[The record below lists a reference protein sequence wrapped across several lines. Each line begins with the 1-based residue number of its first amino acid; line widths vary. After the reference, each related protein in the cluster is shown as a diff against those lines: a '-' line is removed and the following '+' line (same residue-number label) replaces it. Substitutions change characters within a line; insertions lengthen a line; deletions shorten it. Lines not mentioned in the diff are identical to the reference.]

1 MSEVQAALRRQ
12 QRTERLCLAAIR
24 ALSGQR
30 DLHFRG
36 GRLHRG
42 WQRLPRD
49 APHLHPAPGLD
60 DFSAWRGAAD
70 GLALRLRLSDTAL
83 HHRLAPAGA
92 PARVLFGMLEQ
103 FRVESLAY
111 QHWPGVQRNLQH
123 CFERWT
129 SDYQQL
135 GLADSARGILLFTVA
150 QVCRSRVMRQPLP
163 EAVED
168 LIEGTRTGLG
178 RVLGPGLAALRRLRH
193 DQAGYAAAAR
203 PIAVAVAALLER
215 AGAARD
221 DAPEADA
228 ADGDERAALGFLF
241 DPDLDAAAQGE
252 AAGRV
257 AAGPR
262 ALPADD
268 GAGYRVYTTAYD
280 REARASAGLR
290 REPLDAW
297 RQRLDQRLAAQGVNL
312 GRLAQGLQAV
322 LSRPSRDD
330 WADAQEEGLV
340 DGRRLALL
348 VASPTE
354 RRLFRRETR
363 RAQAAAAVTVLIDC
377 SGSMRPHIEA
387 VATLADLLARA
398 LGLAEVPC
406 EILGFSTAAW
416 NGGRARRDWQRA
428 GRPPQPGR
436 LNETL
441 HLVFKDAQTP
451 WRHARRDIAALL
463 RPELLREG
471 VDGEALQ
478 WAARRLRARDEP
490 RKLLIVVSDG
500 CPMDGATGLAND
512 VHYLDRHLRQ
522 VAARIEAAGDI
533 ELSALG
539 VGLDLSASYG
549 RCLTLDPDAAL
560 APVLFSELLPLLAG
574 RPVLP
579 QRC

>member
-12 QRTERLCLAAIR
+12 QRTEQLCLAAIR

-42 WQRLPRD
+42 WQRLPHD
-49 APHLHPAPGLD
+49 APHLHPAPGHG
-60 DFSAWRGAAD
+60 DFSSWRGAAD
-70 GLALRLRLSDTAL
+70 GLALRLRLSDADL
-83 HHRLAPAGA
+83 HRRLAPAGA
-92 PARVLFGMLEQ
+92 QARVLFGMLEQ
-103 FRVESLAY
+103 FRVESLAF

-129 SDYQQL
+129 NDYHQQ

-163 EAVED
+163 QSVED
-168 LIEGTRTGLG
+168 LIEGTRAGLG
-178 RVLGPGLAALRRLRH
+178 GVLGPGLAALRRLRH

-203 PIAVAVAALLER
+203 PIATAVAALLDR

-221 DAPEADA
+221 DAPQADA
-228 ADGDERAALGFLF
+228 ADGDERVALGFLF

-252 AAGRV
+252 GEGRV
-257 AAGPR
+257 AAGQP
-262 ALPADD
+262 ALPVDQ
-268 GAGYRVYTTAYD
+268 GAGYRIFTTAYD
-280 REARASAGLR
+280 REVRAREGLR

-322 LSRPSRDD
+322 LSRPRRDD

-363 RAQAAAAVTVLIDC
+363 RAQAAAVVTVLIDC

-387 VATLADLLARA
+387 VAVLADLLARA

-416 NGGRARRDWQRA
+416 NGGRPRRDWERA

-512 VHYLDRHLRQ
+512 AFYLDRHLRQ

-533 ELSALG
+533 ELSAVG
-539 VGLDLSASYG
+539 VGLDLSASFG
-549 RCLTLDPDAAL
+549 RSLTLDPDAVL
-560 APVLFSELLPLLAG
+560 GPVLFTELLPLLAG
-574 RPVLP
+574 RAVLP

>member
-12 QRTERLCLAAIR
+12 QRTEQLCLAAIR

-49 APHLHPAPGLD
+49 APHLHPAPGHD

-70 GLALRLRLSDTAL
+70 GLALRLRLSDESL
-83 HHRLAPAGA
+83 HRRLAPAGA
-92 PARVLFGMLEQ
+92 PARVLFGLLEQ
-103 FRVESLAY
+103 FRVESLAF

-129 SDYQQL
+129 SDYQQQ

-163 EAVED
+163 EALED
-168 LIEGTRTGLG
+168 LIESTRAGLG
-178 RVLGPGLAALRRLRH
+178 GVLGPGLATLRRLRH

-203 PIAVAVAALLER
+203 PIATAVAALLER

-221 DAPEADA
+221 AAPEADA

-241 DPDLDAAAQGE
+241 DHDVAAQGE
-252 AAGRV
+252 GGAGV
-257 AAGPR
+257 AAGQR

-268 GAGYRVYTTAYD
+268 DAGYRIFTTAYD
-280 REARASAGLR
+280 REARAGEGLR

-330 WADAQEEGLV
+330 WVDAQEEGLV

-451 WRHARRDIAALL
+451 WRQSRRDIAALL
-463 RPELLREG
+463 RPELLRES

-478 WAARRLRARDEP
+478 WAANRLRARDEP

-512 VHYLDRHLRQ
+512 ASYLDRHLRQ

-539 VGLDLSASYG
+539 VGLDLSPCYG
-549 RCLTLDPDAAL
+549 RSLTLDPDAAL
-560 APVLFSELLPLLAG
+560 GPVLFIELLPLLAG
-574 RPVLP
+574 RTALP
-579 QRC
+579 RAR